1 MDNFAQA
8 QFQTAKQGQNS
19 SYYDISQLDKLRSA
33 KPNDPEAL
41 KAAAKQF
48 EAIFNQMLMT
58 SMRKASEVLESDS
71 PFNSESSKFYRD
83 MHDKQMVSN
92 MAANGGMGLAEVII
106 EQLSGTNP
114 NFRPASALRP
124 DAGLNGLGRIYGAS
138 TINTINTTGDTDKA
152 PQLNKQS
159 AQKTAQ
165 KAQQMSKEDKTSLFN
180 DPASFIR
187 SLLPAAK
194 KALAGTPLQPLMV
207 VAQAALETGWGQK
220 VINKKDG
227 SSSFNLFGIKADAR
241 WAGEKTNVQT
251 LEYKDGVAKKEN
263 AFFRAY
269 HSLEDSVKDYANFL
283 SSDKRY
289 AKALENADNPAKYFE
304 SLQSAGYATDPEYA
318 KKIVDILNSDYFA
331 DVKE

>member
-8 QFQTAKQGQNS
+8 QVQTAKQGQNS

-48 EAIFNQMLMT
+48 EAIFTQMLMT

-114 NFRPASALRP
+114 NFRPAAALRP
-124 DAGLNGLGRIYGAS
+124 DAQLNGLGRIHSAS
-138 TINTINTTGDTDKA
+138 TINTPDDTDKA
-152 PQLNKQS
+152 PQLNKE
-159 AQKTAQ
+159 AQ
-165 KAQQMSKEDKTSLFN
+165 KAAETTKEQKTSLFD
-180 DPASFIR
+180 DPISFIK

-194 KALAGTPLQPLMV
+194 KALAGTPLQPVMV

-241 WAGEKTNVQT
+241 WEGEKTNVQT
-251 LEYKDGVAKKEN
+251 LEFKDGVAKKEN

-269 HSLEDSVKDYANFL
+269 HSFEDSVKDYANFL

>member
-8 QFQTAKQGQNS
+8 QVQSAKQGQNS
-19 SYYDISQLDKLRSA
+19 SYYDISQLDQLRSA
-33 KPNDPEAL
+33 KPNDQEAL

-48 EAIFNQMLMT
+48 EAIFTQMLMT

-71 PFNSESSKFYRD
+71 PFNSEGTKFYRD

-92 MAANGGMGLAEVII
+92 MAENGGLGLADII
-106 EQLSGTNP
+106 VEQLGGNNA
-114 NFRPASALRP
+114 NFRPADALRP
-124 DAGLNGLGRIYGAS
+124 DAGLNGLGRMHSAS
-138 TINTINTTGDTDKA
+138 AINTASDTSKA
-152 PQLNKQS
+152 AQLNKAEQNVE
-159 AQKTAQ
+159 Q
-165 KAQQMSKEDKTSLFN
+165 KAAQTSKDDKTSLFD
-180 DPASFIR
+180 DPISFIK

-194 KALAGTPLQPLMV
+194 KALAGTGLQPVMV

-241 WAGEKTNVQT
+241 WEGEKANVQT

-289 AKALENADNPAKYFE
+289 AKALENADNPVKYFE
-304 SLQSAGYATDPEYA
+304 SLQSAGYATDPQYA

-331 DVKE
+331 EAKE